1 MFPSVL
7 VVPAGSPARN
17 VKELVELARSKA
29 GGLNFGSQGVGSGGH
44 VLGEMLRMQSGAPF
58 VHVPYRGAGPAVTD
72 LSAGSIDLLFS
83 SYASAIGQVQAGKL
97 RVLGWTAPKRSTT
110 LPDVPTM
117 AEAGSPGVELVV
129 WHGIM
134 APLGTP
140 PAIVQKLNEEFTK
153 AALSPEVVQK
163 AAAQGVE
170 MTSMSPKDF
179 GKLIADDFNNLGKVI
194 RDAGIKM
201 Q

>member
-1 MFPSVL
+1 
-7 VVPAGSPARN
+7 
-17 VKELVELARSKA
+17 
-29 GGLNFGSQGVGSGGH
+29 
-44 VLGEMLRMQSGAPF
+44 
-58 VHVPYRGAGPAVTD
+58 
-72 LSAGSIDLLFS
+72 
-83 SYASAIGQVQAGKL
+83 
-97 RVLGWTAPKRSTT
+97 
-110 LPDVPTM
+110 
-117 AEAGSPGVELVV
+117 V